1 MSLKLKWF
9 FTLALFFSTVAE
21 AATYTLPGGTLPNG
35 CSRNA
40 RVVTCTSLNLSYND
54 VITISGSGLVT
65 LNISGTANFSNAKVN
80 VGGGA
85 SKLTINA
92 ANNLTSDTGVKIEAN
107 IIASAGKVTLGYNG
121 TLIGNIT
128 ANSATFGGE
137 NSIAGSVSVST
148 SVSTTGSNVAISGGI
163 EADNIALGNGSS
175 VGGPINAI
183 DLTTGS
189 NVLLSNITAATVTLG
204 SNNTVNGQINATNKV
219 TTGSNTQLIGNI
231 NTPSVTLG
239 SANTVNGNLDAVN
252 ITVSPSNSV
261 VNGNLN
267 ASNNINLGS
276 GTHISGNISAGG
288 HITTTSPVTLAG
300 DISAGGD
307 FNLASGSTVLGN
319 IDADNITMAPSSST
333 VTGELSAVNK
343 VILGSGNTVVGD
355 VYGKTITLESST
367 GRIEGNA
374 TATEI
379 VTINWHGVITGN
391 VTAPHIENNGGTII
405 GDIFCDTLNGLIREC
420 NTDSGGNSGD
430 NTGGLA
436 SCTGFNEMIGSGVIG
451 GTNGNPNFSYG
462 SGSTINGLPIT
473 GSGGNSPTP
482 NGQVA
487 VVPTNFPSL
496 DPEIFPSNSN
506 FGGPGQKNI
515 QGIPPGSYGTIR
527 TTENGSTSTSGGGTY
542 YINKLSLEEESS
554 ITLGSGNYFI
564 KAVELKEKS
573 EIIIAPGAKVRI
585 FIAPDGKFEVD
596 EKVEIN
602 KFGEV
607 S

>member
-1 MSLKLKWF
+1 MSLKLKWI
-9 FTLALFFSTVAE
+9 FTLTILFFSVAE
-21 AATYTLPGGTLPNG
+21 AATYTLPSGTLPNSCASDG
-35 CSRNA
+35 SNTVICSSLILNWNDKIN
-40 RVVTCTSLNLSYND
+40 VTA
-54 VITISGSGLVT
+54 SGAVT
-65 LNISGTANFSNAKVN
+65 LNINGDAYFSNVKIN
-80 VGGGA
+80 VGGDHNN
-85 SKLTINA
+85 LTINIDGK
-92 ANNLTSDTGVKIEAN
+92 LTSNTQEVVVAN
-107 IIASAGKVTLGYNG
+107 IYA
-121 TLIGNIT
+121 IGPIT
-128 ANSATFGGE
+128 TSDNSNYTGNLNSE
-137 NSIAGSVSVST
+137 NSITSST
-148 SVSTTGSNVAISGGI
+148 GTKITGDIFSPSAIIGGKNTLNGNV
-163 EADNIALGNGSS
+163 
-175 VGGPINAI
+175 
-183 DLTTGS
+183 
-189 NVLLSNITAATVTLG
+189 
-204 SNNTVNGQINATNKV
+204 NATN
-219 TTGSNTQLIGNI
+219 
-231 NTPSVTLG
+231 
-239 SANTVNGNLDAVN
+239 
-252 ITVSPSNSV
+252 ITIQASNSV
-261 VNGNLN
+261 VNGYLS
-267 ASNNINLGS
+267 ASNSIDLGS
-276 GTHISGNISAGG
+276 HASITGNISAGG

-355 VYGKTITLESST
+355 VYGKTITLESSI

-374 TATEI
+374 TATDL
-379 VTINWHGVITGN
+379 VTINWHGVITGD

-405 GDIFCDTLNGLIREC
+405 GDIFCDTRNGLVREC
-420 NTDSGGNSGD
+420 NTPEGGNDGD
-430 NTGGLA
+430 LGGGLA

-451 GTNGNPNFSYG
+451 GTNGNPTFSYD

-496 DPEIFPSNSN
+496 DPEVFPSNSN

-515 QGIPPGSYGTIR
+515 QGISPGSYGTLR
-527 TTENGSTSTSGGGTY
+527 TSENGSTSTSGGGTY